1 MWPLIKGPTMPLS
14 TIQCFFSRVSR
25 LDCFCLAIRVSK
37 YVAIFQENDLKCDS
51 QLAPNAFL
59 TYALILWKQIK
70 PWDKCT
76 TQNIP
81 RHAVLQSEAEGCCYD
96 AKQNPSPPV

>member
-1 MWPLIKGPTMPLS
+1 MWPLIKGQPTMPVS
-14 TIQCFFSRVSR
+14 AFQCFFAPVSR
-25 LDCFCLAIRVSK
+25 LDYFSGNTCQQKL
-37 YVAIFQENDLKCDS
+37 AIFQENDLKCDS

-70 PWDKCT
+70 PRDKCT

-81 RHAVLQSEAEGCCYD
+81 RHAVLRSKAEGCC
-96 AKQNPSPPV
+96 